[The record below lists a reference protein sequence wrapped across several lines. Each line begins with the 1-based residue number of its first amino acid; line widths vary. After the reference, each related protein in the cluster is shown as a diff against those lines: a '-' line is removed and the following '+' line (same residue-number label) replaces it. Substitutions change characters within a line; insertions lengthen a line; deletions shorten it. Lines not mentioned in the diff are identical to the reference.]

1 MVSFKVFLENFMN
14 GKNPQDKGDMA
25 RHGLK
30 GKSLTQLR
38 KIRSSK
44 SASPRAKQ
52 LAHWFINMHKR

>member
-25 RHGLK
+25 RQGLK